1 MLNVD
6 EELAFAGV
14 SLISSYK
21 IPWSYTVVVFVLIFS
36 HTKLRYCTTI
46 GGSATLVLTC
56 DVVVSVSFQLFQG
69 GNDVSNFFC
78 IEYI

>member
-21 IPWSYTVVVFVLIFS
+21 IPWPYTVVVFVLIFS
-36 HTKLRYCTTI
+36 HIKLPYCNTI

-56 DVVVSVSFQLFQG
+56 DVVVSV
-69 GNDVSNFFC
+69 
-78 IEYI
+78 EYVCTFSSAFSRWK